1 MKNGG
6 TKMSDK
12 ENQGSQETSISEFIG
27 SVNEVAIT
35 AMEMSRKIVESSEVR
50 MEFLKAIRTED
61 IQKFKFL
68 KSWLEMTLEVAN
80 ISKVLSIISNM
91 TEEGMS
97 LREEITT
104 WAEEK
109 GMGDDTKIS
118 FGMPLYFGE
127 E

>member
-6 TKMSDK
+6 TKMNDK

-35 AMEMSRKIVESSEVR
+35 AMEMSRKIVESNEVR

-61 IQKFKFL
+61 IQNFNFL

-91 TEEGMS
+91 TEEGRS
-97 LREEITT
+97 LRETIAT
-104 WAEEK
+104 WADEAGIGEDV
-109 GMGDDTKIS
+109 MIS
-118 FGMPLYFGE
+118 LGLPPYFGE